1 MVEREQEKEEE
12 KRRRMKRAAK
22 RKKDALSGT
31 SSSAS
36 AETFTETQLL
46 DIAPA
51 VSLPHPALPLIASG
65 RSGKNGPT
73 NPLHTVAI
81 ERVEARQPRSAPYTM
96 YIYIYIHKHIV
107 TILPCLAT
115 VPFTPSSSPSPPV
128 QFSFSRCACSPW
140 PRDCLVLL

>member
-96 YIYIYIHKHIV
+96 YIYIYIHTQTHRHD
-107 TILPCLAT
+107 TPLPCHRPLHSFLLT
-115 VPFTPSSSPSPPV
+115 FPPSSI
-128 QFSFSRCACSPW
+128 
-140 PRDCLVLL
+140 LLQ

>member
-1 MVEREQEKEEE
+1 
-12 KRRRMKRAAK
+12 MKRAAK

-51 VSLPHPALPLIASG
+51 VSLPHPALPLFASG

-96 YIYIYIHKHIV
+96 YIYIY
-107 TILPCLAT
+107 TYTNTSSRYSLALP
-115 VPFTPSSSPSPPV
+115 PSPSPLPPHLPP
-128 QFSFSRCACSPW
+128 QFNSPSVGVRVHPGLEIALFSCDVFSW
-140 PRDCLVLL
+140 PRNGCARG